1 MALDFPTSPTLNDT
15 YTFGS
20 YTWQYNGYGW
30 QLLGNGVIGYT
41 GSQGYTGSASTVIG
55 YTGSQGNLGYTGSQ
69 GVIGY
74 TGSKG
79 DIGYTGSKGDI
90 GYTGSSST
98 ESVLSKTTHT
108 TQPAIANT
116 ETVVRSFTAAA
127 NTLTAGTTIRAK
139 AVASRA
145 GTSTTQGTIRLRIGT
160 TTLTGNIVS
169 TNTLTSSATA
179 GVMYAELVGTILT
192 TGATGTTSGGA
203 ISFYP
208 TATVP
213 VLSTTASVT
222 VNTTVQNLVEL
233 TFISGTNTN
242 TYTFISAT
250 IEEL

>member
-1 MALDFPTSPTLNDT
+1 MPIDFPTSPVTNDT
-15 YTFGS
+15 YTFGP

-41 GSQGYTGSASTVIG
+41 GSQGYTGS
-55 YTGSQGNLGYTGSQ
+55 
-69 GVIGY
+69 
-74 TGSKG
+74 
-79 DIGYTGSKGDI
+79 
-90 GYTGSSST
+90 SST
-98 ESVLSKTTHT
+98 DSVLIKTTLT

-116 ETVVRSFTAAA
+116 ETVIRSFTAAA
-127 NTLTAGTTIRAK
+127 NTLPAGTTIRAR
-139 AVASRA
+139 AFASRA
-145 GTSTTQGTIRLRIGT
+145 GTSTQQGIIRLRIGT

-233 TFISGTNTN
+233 TFISGSATN